1 MIEMHPD
8 PRKAAVDPLQAIN
21 LDEFKKLINQLRI
34 ISETLNKTI
43 V

>member
-8 PRKAAVDPLQAIN
+8 PRNAAVDPLQAIN
-21 LDEFKKLINQLRI
+21 LEEFTKLINQLRI
-34 ISETLNKTI
+34 ISETFKKTI